1 MSNVIVLGAQWGD
14 EGKGKLVDLLAD
26 RYDFIVRYQGGNNAG
41 HTILV
46 GDRKFVLRLIPSGIL
61 RSGKVAVIGNGL
73 VVDPLALLE
82 EIEQLAAAGVDVAAQ
97 LRISS
102 RAQVLLP
109 SHRLVEKISEAGSN
123 PARIPIGTTLKGI
136 GPCYED
142 KAGRRGIRVA
152 DLLDRDYLPGALR
165 ALVED
170 HRTRARAFGIGD
182 GDSLD
187 ITRIVER
194 YCAAAE
200 RIRPMVCDTARLLSE
215 AMAAGRNV
223 LFEGAQGT
231 MLDLDHGT
239 YPFVT
244 SSSASAGGACT
255 GTGVPP
261 TKIDGIIGISKVYT
275 TRVGGGPFTS
285 EALDAAG
292 DTIRN
297 RGNEFG
303 SVTGRPRRCGWF
315 DVPLIRYTAAINGFD
330 SMAMTK
336 LDVLDELVEIPVCVA
351 YRIDGRTT
359 CEIPP
364 TWRDLAKAEPVYERL
379 PGWKSSTKGISEWE
393 DLPQAAQKYLL
404 FLERQSGIEVGCI
417 STGPER
423 NETIRR
429 AGSRFAA
436 LTEGK

>member
-1 MSNVIVLGAQWGD
+1 MSNIIILGAQWGD

-26 RYDFIVRYQGGNNAG
+26 RFDYIVRYQGGNNAG
-41 HTILV
+41 HTILI
-46 GDRKFVLRLIPSGIL
+46 GERKFVLRLVPSGIL
-61 RSGKVAVIGNGL
+61 HPGKVAVIGNGL

-82 EIEQLAAAGVDVAAQ
+82 EIEQLVAAGVDVATQ
-97 LRISS
+97 LRISN

-109 SHRLVEKISEAGSN
+109 SHRLVEKISEAGAS
-123 PARIPIGTTLKGI
+123 PARIAIGTTLKGI

-152 DLLDRDYLPGALR
+152 DFIDRDYFPEAATALM
-165 ALVED
+165 ED
-170 HRTRARAFGIGD
+170 HRTRARAFGID
-182 GDSLD
+182 DD
-187 ITRIVER
+187 VDVKEIVAR
-194 YCAAAE
+194 YVEAAE
-200 RIRPMVCDTARLLSE
+200 RIRPMVSDTARMLAD

-255 GTGVPP
+255 GTGVAP
-261 TKIDGIIGISKVYT
+261 TKIDGIIGISKAYT

-285 EALDAAG
+285 EALDAVG
-292 DTIRN
+292 DLIRT

-315 DVPLIRYTAAINGFD
+315 DVPLIRYTASINVFD
-330 SMAMTK
+330 SMVMTK
-336 LDVLDELVEIPVCVA
+336 LDVLDALDEIPVCVA
-351 YRIDGRTT
+351 YRIDGATT
-359 CEIPP
+359 CEIPA
-364 TWRDLAKAEPVYERL
+364 TWRELAKAEPVYERL
-379 PGWKSSTKGISEWE
+379 PGWKTSTKGVCGWG
-393 DLPQAAQKYLL
+393 DLPAAAREYVL
-404 FLERQSGIEVGCI
+404 FLERQSGVEVGCI

-423 NETIRR
+423 NDTVRR

-436 LTEGK
+436 LTE

>member
-1 MSNVIVLGAQWGD
+1 MSNIIILGAQWGD

-26 RYDFIVRYQGGNNAG
+26 RFDFIVRYQGGNNAG
-41 HTILV
+41 HTILI

-61 RSGKVAVIGNGL
+61 RAGKTAVIGNGL
-73 VVDPLALLE
+73 VVDPVALLE
-82 EIEQLAAAGVDVAAQ
+82 EVEQLAAAGVDVANQ
-97 LRISS
+97 LRISN

-109 SHRLVEKISEAGSN
+109 SHKLVEKISETGAN
-123 PARIPIGTTLKGI
+123 KARIAIGTTLKGI

-152 DLLDRDYLPGALR
+152 DLLDRDYLPGALT

-170 HRTRARAFGIGD
+170 HCTRARAFGITD
-182 GDSLD
+182 GELNVKE
-187 ITRIVER
+187 IVAR
-194 YCAAAE
+194 YTEAAE
-200 RIRPMVCDTARLLSE
+200 LIRPMVCDTSRMLSE
-215 AMAAGRNV
+215 AMAAGKHV

-261 TKIDGIIGISKVYT
+261 TRIDGIIGISKVYT

-285 EALDAAG
+285 EALG
-292 DTIRN
+292 DTGDLIRN

-330 SMAMTK
+330 SMVMTK
-336 LDVLDELVEIPVCVA
+336 LDVLDELEEIPVCVA
-351 YRIDGRTT
+351 YRIDGATT
-359 CEIPP
+359 CEIPA
-364 TWRDLAKAEPVYERL
+364 TWRHLAEAEPVYERL
-379 PGWKSSTKGISEWE
+379 PGWKTSTKGISEWT
-393 DLPQAAQKYLL
+393 DLPAAAQKYLA
-404 FLERQSGIEVGCI
+404 FLERQSGVEVGCI

-436 LTEGK
+436 LTEGR

>member
-1 MSNVIVLGAQWGD
+1 MSNIIILGAQWGD

-26 RYDFIVRYQGGNNAG
+26 RFDFIVRYQGGNNAG
-41 HTILV
+41 HTILI

-61 RSGKVAVIGNGL
+61 RAGKTAVIGNGL

-82 EIEQLAAAGVDVAAQ
+82 EVEQLAAAGVDVANQ
-97 LRISS
+97 LRISN

-109 SHRLVEKISEAGSN
+109 SHRLVEKISETGTN
-123 PARIPIGTTLKGI
+123 KARMAIGTTLKGI

-152 DLLDRDYLPGALR
+152 DLLDRDYLPGALT

-170 HRTRARAFGIGD
+170 HCTRARAFGIVD
-182 GDSLD
+182 GELNVKE
-187 ITRIVER
+187 IVAR
-194 YCAAAE
+194 YAEAAE
-200 RIRPMVCDTARLLSE
+200 LIRPMVCDTSRMLSE
-215 AMAAGRNV
+215 AMAAGKHV

-261 TKIDGIIGISKVYT
+261 TRIDGVIGISKVYT

-285 EALDAAG
+285 EALGETG
-292 DTIRN
+292 DLIRN

-330 SMAMTK
+330 SMVMTK
-336 LDVLDELVEIPVCVA
+336 LDVLDELDEIPVCVA
-351 YRIDGRTT
+351 YRIDGATT
-359 CEIPP
+359 CEIPA
-364 TWRDLAKAEPVYERL
+364 TWRHLAEAEPAYERL
-379 PGWKSSTKGISEWE
+379 PGWKTSTKGISDWG
-393 DLPQAAQKYLL
+393 DLPAAAQKYLA
-404 FLERQSGIEVGCI
+404 FLERQSGVEVGCI

-436 LTEGK
+436 LTEG